1 MASGHTRP
9 VRISAYKIGED
20 IIAKLGMDHA
30 NAQNY
35 IMAILLGVLE
45 PEYENVKK

>member
-1 MASGHTRP
+1 MKTKHVMLVAILGLLG
-9 VRISAYKIGED
+9 ISAYKIGED

-35 IMAILLGVLE
+35 IMVIVHL
-45 PEYENVKK
+45 YKH